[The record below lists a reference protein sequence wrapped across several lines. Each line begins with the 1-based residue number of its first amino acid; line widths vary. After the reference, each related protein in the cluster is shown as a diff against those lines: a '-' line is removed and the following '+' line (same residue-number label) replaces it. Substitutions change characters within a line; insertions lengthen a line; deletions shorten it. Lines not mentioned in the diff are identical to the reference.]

1 MNSSR
6 HRMSWVA
13 LGLAPVLVLVL
24 VLVLGGGV
32 GSALPMSP
40 HRIAEFER
48 ESLDVLQWLM
58 GQPHQEQGEETVF
71 AVTDGTVKGFRV
83 KSGEVRF
90 AGLTKDLRQA
100 LESHDAGFDDLR
112 KIVALRAKAELAA
125 GHLRE
130 FIDREI
136 GKVHGKRRI
145 FEAAGIEFKSGQVE
159 VSGLVNLD
167 RIPGNPLAFLPQSAS
182 PFHATVTLAVAGDQL
197 VLDILEAQVN
207 AQPMTPELRT
217 QVLGWLNPLW
227 DFSEMPYPGRL
238 ESLEIT
244 PAGITASGWLFAP

>member
-6 HRMSWVA
+6 HRMSWIA
-13 LGLAPVLVLVL
+13 LVLAAGL
-24 VLVLGGGV
+24 ILGGG
-32 GSALPMSP
+32 GASALPMSP

-58 GQPHQEQGEETVF
+58 RQPHQEQGDETVF
-71 AVTDGTVKGFRV
+71 TVTDGTVKGFRV
-83 KSGEVRF
+83 KSGEVRIT
-90 AGLTKDLRQA
+90 GLSNDLRQA
-100 LESHDAGFDDLR
+100 LEAHDAGFSDLR
-112 KIVALRAKAELAA
+112 KVGALRARADLAA

-136 GKVHGKRRI
+136 TKAHGKGRI
-145 FEAAGIEFKSGQVE
+145 FEAAGLEFRNGLVE
-159 VSGLVNLD
+159 IAGLVNLD

-182 PFHATVTLAVAGDQL
+182 PFHATVTLAMAGDQL
-197 VLDILEAQVN
+197 VIDILEAQVN
-207 AQPMTPELRT
+207 SQPMTPELRT

-238 ESLEIT
+238 ETIDIT